1 MVENKIIY
9 THVCKYSY
17 ECMCVCVC
25 VLQCTNCYYECDNVP
40 KLCFEIT
47 YTFYNTMSQC
57 V

>member
-1 MVENKIIY
+1 
-9 THVCKYSY
+9 
-17 ECMCVCVC
+17 MCVNIRIRVCLCVC

-47 YTFYNTMSQC
+47 YTFYSTMSQC